1 MLPLLIGD
9 RIPLDDEYYEL
20 LLLLLQCL
28 DIIYAPIVSVV
39 NTVYLKHIIQ
49 EHHIQFKQLFPELNM
64 INKHHHMIHYPL
76 ILQMAGPLVNMQCL
90 KYELKHGFS
99 KRLAAVNCN
108 FRNIPKSVACKHQ
121 VMQCA
126 VWNAN
131 EGLKG
136 IECNGNL
143 VSLDTLEGAET
154 VRNSLGIDEDAD
166 CFVAD
171 WVTVF
176 GTEYRPSMF
185 LITAMEND
193 MPQFCKI
200 CSILING
207 KSAENVRFVLKTVK
221 TTGY

>member
-1 MLPLLIGD
+1 MLEI
-9 RIPLDDEYYEL
+9 
-20 LLLLLQCL
+20 
-28 DIIYAPIVSVV
+28 
-39 NTVYLKHIIQ
+39 
-49 EHHIQFKQLFPELNM
+49 
-64 INKHHHMIHYPL
+64 
-76 ILQMAGPLVNMQCL
+76 
-90 KYELKHGFS
+90 LKHGFS

-143 VSLDTLEGAET
+143 SLDTLEGAET

-221 TTGY
+221 TTGYSHHYHAYSVSTIQRAVYSVITFEELNIEHPPLSQLRACGDSSVMYMSLRHIIKMQHWYVFHNKF